1 MSSGFAVPEEVFMN
15 KKKLYNFPVLSKQ
28 SIKSADKSETGII
41 IAIFSMI
48 TPRAWYHKNI
58 SEM

>member
-15 KKKLYNFPVLSKQ
+15 KKMHNFPVLSKQ

-48 TPRAWYHKNI
+48 TPKAWYHKNI